1 MTRLPFTVHA
11 RLADESGNEL
21 LGRVGTIHT
30 PHGDIQTPA
39 FIPVGTKA
47 TVKSVLPESMQQIGA
62 QAILANAYHLYLQP
76 GADLVQEAG
85 YRTATTCIRGAANL
99 SDNPFELT
107 RKAISY
113 GDNLVG
119 FAFKLHAKQARKG
132 QAALPDRIPS

>member
-76 GADLVQEAG
+76 GSDIVDEAG
-85 YRTATTCIRGAANL
+85 GRSELGVKRSELGEFEADRFRYDLSAEQMVRMFAQMKETAPA
-99 SDNPFELT
+99 S
-107 RKAISY
+107 
-113 GDNLVG
+113 
-119 FAFKLHAKQARKG
+119 
-132 QAALPDRIPS
+132 

>member
-1 MTRLPFTVHA
+1 MDWLNYHHLLYFWTVA
-11 RLADESGNEL
+11 REGSIARACEKLRLAQPTISGQLRQLEDV
-21 LGRVGTIHT
+21 LGEAV
-30 PHGDIQTPA
+30 PDFCYPYGDYSLRA
-39 FIPVGTKA
+39 R
-47 TVKSVLPESMQQIGA
+47 
-62 QAILANAYHLYLQP
+62 
-76 GADLVQEAG
+76 DLVQEAG